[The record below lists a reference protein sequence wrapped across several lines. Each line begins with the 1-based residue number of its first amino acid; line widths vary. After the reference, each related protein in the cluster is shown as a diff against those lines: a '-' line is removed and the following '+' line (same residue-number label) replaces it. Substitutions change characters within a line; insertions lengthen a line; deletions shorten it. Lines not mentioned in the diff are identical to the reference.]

1 MHDDLNPGVS
11 YRDQGLTIQALYVL
25 NTSPNLARKPWTY
38 GHDIRGREYLSAD
51 SDFEALVQELKVA
64 FINTSDA
71 DVQFRLEPSCG
82 KYSQDDPLL
91 KRLQCRRASWTARL
105 DTKLLDKFFN
115 GLMGIRAQYYASP
128 YHGGAMNTQL
138 LAALRPRLLE
148 LSKQGS
154 SQSDAK
160 LVKDSL
166 AAASAKT
173 WVCEKSLSGEKII
186 RASDLDLHEEEIQND
201 WLDLARTVKAGVV
214 PPGQYQLYSAALNG
228 VRAPIA
234 DQFEVKGG
242 WITRDEQVEYVTPA
256 KHDRDCQVFMFGFT

>member
-1 MHDDLNPGVS
+1 MRRRSSTCGSKGRRSDGKCKTHCQDVASSSSPGVVANSMHDDLNPGVS

-115 GLMGIRAQYYASP
+115 GLMGIRAQYYA
-128 YHGGAMNTQL
+128 
-138 LAALRPRLLE
+138 
-148 LSKQGS
+148 
-154 SQSDAK
+154 
-160 LVKDSL
+160 
-166 AAASAKT
+166 
-173 WVCEKSLSGEKII
+173 
-186 RASDLDLHEEEIQND
+186 
-201 WLDLARTVKAGVV
+201 
-214 PPGQYQLYSAALNG
+214 
-228 VRAPIA
+228 
-234 DQFEVKGG
+234 
-242 WITRDEQVEYVTPA
+242 
-256 KHDRDCQVFMFGFT
+256 